1 MGLSSGARAGL
12 TAVVKGLSQEIAPD
26 NVTINNLL
34 PERFDTDRQRF
45 MARRDMERD
54 GITME
59 EARARIAATIPAGR
73 RGRPE
78 EFGATCA
85 FVCSAHA
92 GYMTGMNIHLDGG
105 AYPGLV

>member
-1 MGLSSGARAGL
+1 MG
-12 TAVVKGLSQEIAPD
+12 
-26 NVTINNLL
+26 
-34 PERFDTDRQRF
+34 
-45 MARRDMERD
+45 
-54 GITME
+54 

-73 RGRPE
+73 MGRPE

-105 AYPGLV
+105 AYPGLVRHAVWISAVRRLAPGRRILRPVAARHGAERFVLLGDVR